1 MQQLTNQY
9 LKEHKSQCCGC
20 HACYNTCPAGA
31 IQMQEDEEGF
41 LYPQI
46 NEEKCIQCGRC
57 AQVCRMMRKEQSPD
71 GSIKA
76 VYACMNRN
84 LNERLASSSGGVFIR
99 LADYVTA
106 RGGRVF
112 GATFDQELRLH
123 HESADNIED
132 CQKFMGSK
140 YVQSIIG
147 NAFTKAK
154 RILDQGGLVLF
165 SGTPCQIHG
174 LKLFLGK
181 PYENLLT
188 VDVICHGVPSP
199 MVFRRYF
206 HELGEVSGSKVTS
219 IQFRNK
225 SSGWQNYSVVCG
237 FENGNRTIISR
248 HDSLYMKGFLS
259 NLYLRPSCPLC
270 VNKGDNYFSDITL
283 GDYWGVENRDP
294 DMDDDRGTSVVLIR
308 TDKGRRL
315 FDAIV
320 PGMKIKPVDLEYVI
334 KNNPSIKWRDQENK
348 NREKFFAMYK
358 KQTKPVYRI
367 IDVCSWSRWIRF
379 RNRVI
384 RFFKK

>member
-1 MQQLTNQY
+1 M
-9 LKEHKSQCCGC
+9 
-20 HACYNTCPAGA
+20 
-31 IQMQEDEEGF
+31 
-41 LYPQI
+41 
-46 NEEKCIQCGRC
+46 
-57 AQVCRMMRKEQSPD
+57 
-71 GSIKA
+71 
-76 VYACMNRN
+76 
-84 LNERLASSSGGVFIR
+84 
-99 LADYVTA
+99 
-106 RGGRVF
+106 
-112 GATFDQELRLH
+112 
-123 HESADNIED
+123 
-132 CQKFMGSK
+132 
-140 YVQSIIG
+140 
-147 NAFTKAK
+147 
-154 RILDQGGLVLF
+154 VLF